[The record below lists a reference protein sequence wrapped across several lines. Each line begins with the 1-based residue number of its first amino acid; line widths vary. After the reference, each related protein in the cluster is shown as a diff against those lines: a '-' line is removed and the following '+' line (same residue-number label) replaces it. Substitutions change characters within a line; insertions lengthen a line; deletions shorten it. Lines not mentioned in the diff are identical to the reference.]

1 MKSIQRLWRKSGKVN
16 HHRWKVISMCIL
28 AATTFWF
35 FNALN
40 KSDYTTTINFPIE
53 LIYPKKDSLMVVG
66 ELPKALRINVTG
78 GGWSLIRKSFGI
90 GTNPLLVRINA
101 PADTRYLLGNS
112 LVPLIN
118 DQITTFRLN
127 SVITDTLHFHIEKKR
142 QRTIKLVLEDFNPK
156 VNHVVVDIRVD
167 PDTIVVTGPESYVN
181 NLADSMIVEVAR
193 KNITGGYDE
202 VIDIKFELEQI
213 RSIPTQVSVSFKVD
227 PLTDQEYFAQVTTRN
242 FPMGYT
248 LDMNSTGYVVK
259 YQVASSYQDSIGT
272 HSIKVYADFAEMKP
286 DSTIELKAQTNNRL
300 IMELKIDSTFLTV
313 IKER

>member
-1 MKSIQRLWRKSGKVN
+1 
-16 HHRWKVISMCIL
+16 
-28 AATTFWF
+28 
-35 FNALN
+35 
-40 KSDYTTTINFPIE
+40 
-53 LIYPKKDSLMVVG
+53 
-66 ELPKALRINVTG
+66 
-78 GGWSLIRKSFGI
+78 
-90 GTNPLLVRINA
+90 
-101 PADTRYLLGNS
+101 
-112 LVPLIN
+112 
-118 DQITTFRLN
+118 
-127 SVITDTLHFHIEKKR
+127 
-142 QRTIKLVLEDFNPK
+142 
-156 VNHVVVDIRVD
+156 
-167 PDTIVVTGPESYVN
+167 
-181 NLADSMIVEVAR
+181 MIVEVAR